1 MTITPTADGHPQDAE
16 LARRAAE
23 AGAEA
28 VRAHAW
34 ATVERHHKGGGDF
47 ATAADLAAEGAIL
60 DLLRAARPGDAFT
73 GEESGRTGAAD
84 ADRRWLI
91 DPLCGTLNYAV
102 GTHLVAVNVALREG
116 GRTVAA
122 ATADPYTGE
131 TYWTDGERALLRHDG
146 HDTPLAPS
154 AESHLVDLNLD
165 PPYPNAAA
173 FRAAH
178 LLTDP
183 DFEAAFHPRVVS
195 STLAVAWVAAGRRAA
210 YVTDGHLADSVHF
223 AAGLALCQ
231 AADCT
236 VTDLRGK
243 PLHSGEGGLLVAADP
258 DTHARL
264 LDLIDRQYRQHR
276 QHR

>member
-1 MTITPTADGHPQDAE
+1 MTIKHTGDHRPDVE

-34 ATVERHHKGGGDF
+34 ATAERHDKGGGDF
-47 ATAADLAAEGAIL
+47 ATAADLAAEAAIL
-60 DLLRAARPGDAFT
+60 DLLRAAHPGDAFT
-73 GEESGRTGAAD
+73 AEESGRIGAVD

-102 GTHLVAVNVALREG
+102 GSHLVAVNVALRER

-131 TYWTDGERALLRHDG
+131 TFWTDGERAFVRQGGQDRSLV
-146 HDTPLAPS
+146 PS
-154 AESHLVDLNLD
+154 AHSALVDVNLD

-173 FRAAH
+173 FRAAR
-178 LLTDP
+178 LLADP
-183 DFEAAFHPRVVS
+183 GFEAAFRPRVVS

-210 YVTDGHLADSVHF
+210 YVTDGHLGDSVHF
-223 AAGLALCQ
+223 AAGLALCE
-231 AADCT
+231 AAGCT

-243 PLHSGEGGLLVAADP
+243 PLHSGEGGLLAAADP

-264 LDLIDRQYRQHR
+264 LDLIDRQYRR
-276 QHR
+276 ATP

>member
-1 MTITPTADGHPQDAE
+1 MHTSDEHTDAG

-23 AGAEA
+23 AGAAA

-34 ATVERHHKGGGDF
+34 ATAEKHHKGGGDF
-47 ATAADLAAEGAIL
+47 ATAADLAAEAAIL
-60 DLLRAARPGDAFT
+60 DLLRAARPDDAFT

-102 GTHLVAVNVALREG
+102 GTHLVAVNVALRAP
-116 GRTVAA
+116 GRTLAA

-131 TYWTDGERALLRHDG
+131 TYWTDGERAYLRHDG
-146 HDTPLAPS
+146 QDTPLAPS
-154 AESHLVDLNLD
+154 AHSALVDLNLD

-173 FRAAH
+173 FRAAR

-183 DFEAAFHPRVVS
+183 DFESAFRPRVVS

-210 YVTDGHLADSVHF
+210 YLTDGHLADSVHF
-223 AAGLALCQ
+223 AAGLALCE
-231 AADCT
+231 AAGCT

-243 PLHSGEGGLLVAADP
+243 PPHSGEGGLLAAADAE
-258 DTHARL
+258 THARL
-264 LDLIDRQYRQHR
+264 LDLVHRQYREADR
-276 QHR
+276 RATP